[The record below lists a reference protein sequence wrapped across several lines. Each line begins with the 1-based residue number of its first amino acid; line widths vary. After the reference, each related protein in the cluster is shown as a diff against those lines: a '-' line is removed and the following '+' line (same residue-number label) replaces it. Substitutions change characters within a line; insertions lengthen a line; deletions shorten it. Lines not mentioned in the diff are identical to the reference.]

1 MANFTDG
8 NTNVCGL
15 IGNPVRHTLSP
26 LIHNSLAEITGIN
39 MVYVPFEVADGD
51 VSDAIKGALALG
63 IRGLNV
69 TIPYKSDVI
78 PCLEDIDPLAKGIGA
93 VNTLVR
99 TPNGGF
105 KGYNTDM
112 TGLYHSMQDEGVEL
126 DGRIVVILGAGG
138 VARPAAFLCAS
149 KGAKKV
155 YVLNRTY
162 ERAMEV
168 ASEVN
173 RALYDV
179 NRDDIV
185 TADGINAEG
194 DPLDIPEIVVPMKIE
209 DYKDLYEEKEKF
221 IVLQCTSVGLFP
233 DVNSAIIEDSEFY
246 EHVSVGI
253 DMVYRPLET
262 KFMKLTAEAGAKA
275 ISGLKMLLY
284 QAIDAY
290 ELWFANEL
298 STEAQ
303 NYAEE
308 KETSED
314 KRTGEDKRTSEV
326 KKTSE
331 DNKTIE
337 DKKTI
342 DAKETNEDKNSV
354 SISKEQAD
362 EIYKSLVMD
371 VTGARNIILEGFM
384 GSGKTTVS
392 EILADK
398 LDLELLDT
406 DAAIVE
412 AEGRSISDIFETDG
426 EESFR
431 DMETALLETASSE
444 HFREMVISLGGGLV
458 LRKENREILQKLGKV
473 VYLRTK
479 PETVYERVKYDDS
492 RPLLKTADPLSTIRK
507 MQSDRGSIYELAAD
521 CIIDTDDLTP
531 SEIADRIIKELGIV
545 IV

>member
-39 MVYVPFEVADGD
+39 MVYVPFEVAEGD
-51 VSDAIKGALALG
+51 VSDAVKGALALG
-63 IRGLNV
+63 VRGLNV

-78 PCLEDIDPLAKGIGA
+78 PCLEDIDPLAKAIGA

-126 DGRIVVILGAGG
+126 EGRTVVILGAGG

-155 YVLNRTY
+155 YILNRTY
-162 ERAMEV
+162 ERAMDV
-168 ASEVN
+168 AGEVN
-173 RALYDV
+173 RALFDLS
-179 NRDDIV
+179 REDLV

-209 DYKDLYEEKEKF
+209 NYRDLYEEKEKF
-221 IVLQCTSVGLFP
+221 ITLQCTSVGLFP

-246 EHVSVGI
+246 EHISVGI

-275 ISGLKMLLY
+275 VSGLKMLLY

-290 ELWFANEL
+290 ELWFESEL
-298 STEAQ
+298 F
-303 NYAEE
+303 AEMQ
-308 KETSED
+308 KS
-314 KRTGEDKRTSEV
+314 G
-326 KKTSE
+326 
-331 DNKTIE
+331 E
-337 DKKTI
+337 DKKT
-342 DAKETNEDKNSV
+342 DAEQKAVK
-354 SISKEQAD
+354 ISKEQAD
-362 EIYKSLVMD
+362 EIYKSLVME

-458 LRKENREILQKLGKV
+458 LRKENRELLQELGKV

-479 PETVYERVKYDDS
+479 PETVYERVRYDDS

-521 CIIDTDDLTP
+521 FIIDTDDLTP
-531 SEIADRIIKELGIV
+531 SEIADRIIEELGIV

>member
-39 MVYVPFEVADGD
+39 MVYVPFEVAEGD
-51 VSDAIKGALALG
+51 VSDAVKGALALG
-63 IRGLNV
+63 VRGLNV
-69 TIPYKSDVI
+69 TIPYKSEVI
-78 PCLEDIDPLAKGIGA
+78 PCLEDIDSLAKGIGA

-99 TPNGGF
+99 TSNGGF

-126 DGRIVVILGAGG
+126 EGRTVVILGAGG

-162 ERAMEV
+162 ERAMDV
-168 ASEVN
+168 AREVN
-173 RALYDV
+173 RALFDLS
-179 NRDDIV
+179 REDLV

-209 DYKDLYEEKEKF
+209 DYRNLYEEKEKF
-221 IVLQCTSVGLFP
+221 ITLQCTSVGLFP

-246 EHVSVGI
+246 EHISVGI

-275 ISGLKMLLY
+275 VSGLKMLLY

-290 ELWFANEL
+290 ELWFESEL
-298 STEAQ
+298 F
-303 NYAEE
+303 AEMQ
-308 KETSED
+308 KS
-314 KRTGEDKRTSEV
+314 GEDKKSDAEQKAV
-326 KKTSE
+326 K
-331 DNKTIE
+331 
-337 DKKTI
+337 
-342 DAKETNEDKNSV
+342 
-354 SISKEQAD
+354 ISKEQAD
-362 EIYKSLVMD
+362 EIYKSLVME